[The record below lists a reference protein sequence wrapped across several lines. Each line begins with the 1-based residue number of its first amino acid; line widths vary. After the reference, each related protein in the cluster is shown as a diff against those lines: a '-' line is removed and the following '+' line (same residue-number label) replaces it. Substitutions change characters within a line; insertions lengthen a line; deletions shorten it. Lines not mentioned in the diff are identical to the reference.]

1 MIKDVDPAEIEVGDR
16 ITVRYDD
23 SSITNR
29 LVKKIEGDHNYYR
42 LKGDGNEE
50 PDPGIFEE
58 SKIIGKVVQVLPL
71 SYLDTVHG
79 FTLAVVIP
87 FTLMSL
93 SWNYH
98 VVKRFTI
105 WNKRIP

>member
-1 MIKDVDPAEIEVGDR
+1 M
-16 ITVRYDD
+16 
-23 SSITNR
+23 
-29 LVKKIEGDHNYYR
+29 KKIEGDHNYYR

-71 SYLDTVHG
+71 NYLYTVHG

-87 FTLMSL
+87 LALS

-98 VVKRFTI
+98 DV
-105 WNKRIP
+105 NDS